1 MKKYDLIV
9 IGGGSGG
16 IATANRAAS
25 YGAKVA
31 VIETKDLGGTCVNR
45 GCVPKKV
52 MWYSARIAE
61 VIEHYGKGYGFD
73 IQGGKLDYRQLVA
86 ARNQYVQNARNSY
99 QRYMHNHE
107 IELIQGYARFIDG
120 QTIEVEGQQLT
131 ANYFLIAT
139 GGRPKVLNVPGTE
152 WLDSSDT
159 FFEWES
165 LPQSVAVVGAG
176 YIAVEL
182 AGVLHALGVET
193 HLVVRHDR
201 PLRTFD
207 QLVSQTLVEVM
218 TESGI
223 HLHTQT
229 DFDAYRR
236 NAQGQI
242 ECLVDGQVILTVD
255 RVIAAVGRDLNSA
268 DLGLENTEV
277 KVLPNGVIEVNDSHQ
292 TAVPHIY
299 AVGDVIGRPALTPVA
314 IKAGRQVAEFLF
326 NGAKT
331 STIDYSQI
339 PTVVFSHPA
348 IGTVGLTEQEAR
360 EQYGD
365 RVKVYTTQF
374 NSMYPRTAGINI
386 PSKFKL
392 VVLDQDEKVIGLHG
406 IGEGVDEM
414 IQGFAVAMRL
424 GATKA
429 DFDATIAIHPTG
441 SEEFVTMR

>member
-31 VIETKDLGGTCVNR
+31 VVEAQDLGGTCVNR

-61 VIEHYGKGYGFD
+61 VIDHYGKGYGFD
-73 IQGGKLDYRQLVA
+73 IQGGKLDYMQLVA

-99 QRYMHNHE
+99 QRYMSNHQIE
-107 IELIQGYARFIDG
+107 IIQGYARFVDEH
-120 QTIEVEGQQLT
+120 TIEVNGEQLT
-131 ANYFLIAT
+131 ASYFLIAT
-139 GGRPKVLNVPGTE
+139 GGRPKELNVDGAKL
-152 WLDSSDT
+152 LDSSDT
-159 FFEWES
+159 FFEWTN

-182 AGVLHALGVET
+182 AGVLHALGVQT
-193 HLVVRHDR
+193 HLVVRHER
-201 PLRTFD
+201 PLRNFD
-207 QLVSQTLVEVM
+207 SLVSQTLVEVM
-218 TESGI
+218 EASGI
-223 HLHTQT
+223 QLHTHT
-229 DFDAYRR
+229 DFESYRR
-236 NAQGQI
+236 NADGQI
-242 ECLVDGQVILTVD
+242 ECLVDGEVVLTVD
-255 RVIAAVGRDLNSA
+255 RVIAAVGRELNSA
-268 DLGLENTEV
+268 QLGLENTAV
-277 KVLPNGVIEVNDSHQ
+277 NVLPNGVIEVNDSHQ

-326 NGAKT
+326 NGAAT
-331 STIDYSQI
+331 STIDYSLI

-348 IGTVGLTEQEAR
+348 IGTVGLTEQTAR
-360 EQYGD
+360 QQYGD

-374 NSMYPRTAGINI
+374 NSMYPRTAGITI

-392 VVLDQDEKVIGLHG
+392 VVLDEVEKVIGLHG